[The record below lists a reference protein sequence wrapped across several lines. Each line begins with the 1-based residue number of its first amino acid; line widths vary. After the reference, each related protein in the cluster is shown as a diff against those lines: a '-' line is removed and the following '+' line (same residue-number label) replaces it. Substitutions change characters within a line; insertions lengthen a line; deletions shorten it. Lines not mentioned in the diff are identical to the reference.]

1 MKSLLKLHTLTFV
14 GLAVAANLGL
24 QLYLAFGEVKP
35 WAQINWMDVV
45 GEGGSGL
52 IWLIWLVMLMRSRP
66 AGRVTR
72 MLAVGMA
79 CVCFSWWMDVLD
91 EFIRLAPGAVWDN
104 WLETAPM
111 PVGLLL
117 VTFGIYHLHQ
127 EQQAINAQMSKREGL
142 FREHLLFDKLTPLGG
157 AQYLRQ
163 HLQRA
168 LEQAS
173 SEQQPL
179 SLVVLDIDD
188 FSAVN
193 LLHGEAEGDH
203 LLQVLAQL
211 LLLNLRQQDVLCRL
225 AGDRFVVV
233 MPNTGETQAR
243 WLADELQQAVSS
255 LAHKTRRHGERL
267 HLRASVA
274 VAMAYDDDVE
284 SLLKRLNLSIA
295 KAKRQAPQKGAA

>member
-24 QLYLAFGEVKP
+24 QVYLAFGEVKP
-35 WAQINWMDVV
+35 WAQINRMDVI

-52 IWLIWLVMLMRSRP
+52 IWLVWLVMLMRSRP
-66 AGRVTR
+66 AGRVSR
-72 MLAVGMA
+72 LLAVGMA

-91 EFIRLAPGAVWDN
+91 EFIRLAPDAVWDN

-117 VTFGIYHLHQ
+117 VTFGIYHLHK

-163 HLQRA
+163 HVQLA
-168 LEQAS
+168 LEQA
-173 SEQQPL
+173 ERAQQPL

-193 LLHGEAEGDH
+193 LVHGEAEGDH
-203 LLQVLAQL
+203 LLQMLAQL
-211 LLLNLRQQDVLCRL
+211 LVLNLRQQDVLCRL

-243 WLADELQQAVSS
+243 WLAQELQQAV
-255 LAHKTRRHGERL
+255 AGFAYKTLRHGERL
-267 HLRASVA
+267 QLRASVA
-274 VAMAYDDDVE
+274 AAMAYDDDVE
-284 SLLKRLNLSIA
+284 SLLRRVNLGIA
-295 KAKRQAPQKGAA
+295 KARRQAPQRGAA